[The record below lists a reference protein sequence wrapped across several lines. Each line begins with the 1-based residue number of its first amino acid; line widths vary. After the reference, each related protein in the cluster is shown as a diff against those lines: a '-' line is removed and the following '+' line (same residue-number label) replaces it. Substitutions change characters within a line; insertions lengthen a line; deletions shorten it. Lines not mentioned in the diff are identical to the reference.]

1 MGKVIRMPVFWIII
15 CLAAAAGA
23 VAVWFAASFGT
34 PHDENAHR
42 LKFSEADRAETETLD
57 LSSVNIIEE
66 KTIDQD
72 LSAYIFTDDEDGE
85 YKGAVSTGGK
95 SYYVGLV
102 SMEGTPGDLMGI
114 KEVQVFGKKAVKFYG
129 ILGANY
135 PQALYWL
142 TGENPEDS
150 VIQIDGN
157 TTETD
162 LDNDTGNEI
171 VATVGTI
178 PETNIY
184 VLKDSE
190 ISVSDINRS
199 LGAKSVRLMDE
210 NNKLFEVY
218 FEPNKPEQFVYQDGS
233 FVKKRSS

>member
-1 MGKVIRMPVFWIII
+1 MGKVIRMPAFWIII
-15 CLAAAAGA
+15 CLTAAAAA
-23 VAVWFAASFGT
+23 VAAWLAADPGT
-34 PHDENAHR
+34 PDEENAHR
-42 LKFSEADRAETETLD
+42 LEFSEADRAETETLD
-57 LSSVNIIEE
+57 PSSVNIIEE

-72 LSAYIFTDDEDGE
+72 LSAFIFTDGEDGE

-95 SYYVGLV
+95 SYYIGRV
-102 SMEGTPGDLMGI
+102 SMEGTPEGLMGI
-114 KEVQVFGKKAVKFYG
+114 EEVQVFGKKAVKFYG

-142 TGENPEDS
+142 TGEDPEDS

-162 LDNDTGNEI
+162 LDNDAGNEI

-178 PETNIY
+178 PETKIY
-184 VLKDSE
+184 VLKDSK
-190 ISVSDINRS
+190 ISVSDINGS
-199 LGAKSVRLMDE
+199 LGAKSVRLLDE

-218 FEPNKPEQFVYQDGS
+218 FEPNKPEQFAYQDGS
-233 FVKKRSS
+233 FVKRPK